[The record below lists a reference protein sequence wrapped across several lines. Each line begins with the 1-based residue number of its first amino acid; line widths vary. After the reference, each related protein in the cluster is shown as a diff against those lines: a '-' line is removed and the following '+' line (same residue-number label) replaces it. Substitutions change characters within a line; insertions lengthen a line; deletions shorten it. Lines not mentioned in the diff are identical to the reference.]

1 MTTASAQMSS
11 LGPWYEFLYPR
22 RARATKYQVATS
34 RTQVN
39 YDSKKL
45 VLLQSLREGEKR
57 CQGGRGVWMREYL
70 DEI

>member
-11 LGPWYEFLYPR
+11 LGPWYEFMYPR
-22 RARATKYQVATS
+22 RARATKYQVATC

-39 YDSKKL
+39 YNSKKKL

-57 CQGGRGVWMREYL
+57 CQGRGVWMKEYL